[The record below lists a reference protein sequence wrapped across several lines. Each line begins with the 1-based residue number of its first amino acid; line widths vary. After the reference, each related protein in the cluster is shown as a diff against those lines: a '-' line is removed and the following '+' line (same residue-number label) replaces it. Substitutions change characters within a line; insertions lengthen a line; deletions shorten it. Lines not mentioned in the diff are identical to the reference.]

1 MILTILLAGLIVIG
15 TSAPAFGA
23 QLATTINPNNA
34 ESPFKMSYLKTI
46 FIEYPDG
53 GVLFD
58 ALSTSQWIVSGTA
71 DSTNPGVQE
80 LMSNLNNGIQ
90 SDGSQARIS
99 DLNVIY
105 EFQLKG
111 RSIQTSIDYR
121 VVLEGTLTDYII
133 TEDSQK
139 QLVDLGWRGLTTTSP
154 IQINGIE
161 INIPLGVLETEEPLL
176 YNTFVGT
183 EAESVLN
190 RELIN
195 ADFIL
200 EQPLTNWHFLFDPTG
215 INADASTFGLDASI
229 AGFVVSSWT
238 MGESSIREGRQV
250 ERVYEAEVMAD
261 ELYIIR
267 SVQSTDTANLSSIGF
282 GALDLLDGVEII
294 GVTTTPPA
302 DYMTTSTGGFPIMI
316 IYGMAGL
323 AAVGGIG
330 FFIIS
335 SRSMKNQAQ
344 GQQGIDPSNLVGYQ
358 TSASSGG
365 YQTNRGEAHLKDDTG
380 YNQTRS
386 VYEDMQKE
394 TLPQETLPE
403 EIVSTQTMP
412 SAGEDDA
419 ACGCA
424 ASAEIGS
431 ECDCEM
437 QGSCLCDATCQCN
450 ADVCKEHVHEMS

>member
-1 MILTILLAGLIVIG
+1 MAKAIILTILLAGLIVIG

-23 QLATTINPNNA
+23 QLDTRINPNNA
-34 ESPFKMSYLKTI
+34 ESPFKMSYLKTV
-46 FIEYPDG
+46 FIEYPNG

-58 ALSTSQWIVSGTA
+58 ALSTSQWVVSGTA

-121 VVLEGTLTDYII
+121 VVLEGTITDYII

-139 QLVDLGWRGLTTTSP
+139 KLVDLGWRGLTTTSP
-154 IQINGIE
+154 ISIDGIE
-161 INIPLGVLETEEPLL
+161 INIPLGVLETEEPIL

-215 INADASTFGLDASI
+215 INADASTFGLDESI
-229 AGFVVSSWT
+229 AGFVVSNWT

-261 ELYIIR
+261 QLYTIR

-282 GALDLLDGVEII
+282 GALDILDGVEII
-294 GVTTTPPA
+294 GV
-302 DYMTTSTGGFPIMI
+302 
-316 IYGMAGL
+316 
-323 AAVGGIG
+323 
-330 FFIIS
+330 
-335 SRSMKNQAQ
+335 
-344 GQQGIDPSNLVGYQ
+344 
-358 TSASSGG
+358 
-365 YQTNRGEAHLKDDTG
+365 
-380 YNQTRS
+380 
-386 VYEDMQKE
+386 
-394 TLPQETLPE
+394 
-403 EIVSTQTMP
+403 
-412 SAGEDDA
+412 
-419 ACGCA
+419 
-424 ASAEIGS
+424 
-431 ECDCEM
+431 
-437 QGSCLCDATCQCN
+437 
-450 ADVCKEHVHEMS
+450 